1 MKIIAITFA
10 ALMAGLSLTV
20 PVAVDAN
27 QDATSGTEA
36 AAAPEAAANG
46 PLHEAVYVYHDNGI
60 RDPFV
65 PLILPT
71 PVSEENLLT
80 LMTETPPD
88 EAAEE
93 KKIDDKP
100 APTPTPVSLPEE
112 IKIQCIL
119 WSPDQQIAVI
129 DDSFAQAGDAIG
141 DVTIMA
147 IHEKSVEV
155 LYEGV
160 KFALDIPDPLEDLNK
175 VESKKVSSAFKS
187 RKRR

>member
-10 ALMAGLSLTV
+10 ALMAGLSLMV

-27 QDATSGTEA
+27 QDVTT
-36 AAAPEAAANG
+36 APETTVKDVSHA
-46 PLHEAVYVYHDNGI
+46 AVYVYHDNDV

-71 PVSEENLLT
+71 PIPVDTLVSLLVENPPEE
-80 LMTETPPD
+80 
-88 EAAEE
+88 AEV
-93 KKIDDKP
+93 KKADDKP

-175 VESKKVSSAFKS
+175 VETKKVSSAFKS